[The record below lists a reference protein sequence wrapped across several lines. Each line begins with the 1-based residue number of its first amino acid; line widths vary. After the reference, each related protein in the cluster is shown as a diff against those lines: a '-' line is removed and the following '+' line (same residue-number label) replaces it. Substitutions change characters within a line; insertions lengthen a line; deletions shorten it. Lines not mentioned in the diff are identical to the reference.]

1 MDNINFIT
9 NNLKDLHMNKFPM
22 LQVALILLMVIN
34 ISCDKILTSAPEAGN
49 DFETPFDPL
58 PDELNAMFAAGDE
71 AFDHAFT
78 VSEGLGPIFNNVAC
92 AACHSADGRGT
103 PNEALVRFSRGSDII
118 PNEGGPQHQ
127 DKAIPGVAVEQIPG
141 DADTSVRMPP
151 AVFGMGL
158 FEAIP
163 AATII
168 SNEDPMDADG
178 DGISGRV
185 NWVTAGDFVPSA
197 FVGGGAG
204 LQVGRFGLKANVS
217 SLLEQVTNAYH
228 QDMGI
233 TSDFIPLENNHQDG
247 EGIALGDIAPDPEI
261 SAQTVLDAV
270 VYVRLLSPP
279 GRGEITAEVT
289 KGETLFQGI
298 GCASCHI
305 PFMKTGANNVPQ
317 LDQVNANLYSDL
329 LLHDMGPGLADNRPD
344 GSADGFE
351 WRTTPLWGIRLVPE
365 FLDGSPFYLHD
376 GRATTVKGAIEL
388 HGGEAKVASDA
399 FKALSQAD
407 EDALMAFLESL

>member
-1 MDNINFIT
+1 
-9 NNLKDLHMNKFPM
+9 MNRYI
-22 LQVALILLMVIN
+22 LIYTAVIALLMSTL
-34 ISCDKILTSAPEAGN
+34 SCEKLLTTTPETGD
-49 DFETPFDPL
+49 DFEAPFDPL
-58 PDELNAMFAAGDE
+58 PHELNAIFAAGDE

-103 PNEALVRFSRGSDII
+103 PSTALIRFSRGTDLILD
-118 PNEGGPQHQ
+118 EGGPQFQ
-127 DKAIPGVAVEQIPG
+127 DKAIPGVPLEKFPDNVQKS
-141 DADTSVRMPP
+141 TRMPP

-163 AATII
+163 AETIMA
-168 SNEDPMDADG
+168 NEDPEDADG

-185 NWVTAGDFVPSA
+185 NWVTAGDFVPSS
-197 FVGGGAG
+197 FVGGGSG
-204 LQVGRFGLKANVS
+204 PQVGRFGLKANIS
-217 SLLEQVTNAYH
+217 SLLEQVVLAYH

-233 TSDFIPLENNHQDG
+233 TSDFIPIENIHQRGD
-247 EGIALGDIAPDPEI
+247 GIAIGDEAPDPEI
-261 SAQTVLDAV
+261 SAQTVMDAV

-289 KGETLFQGI
+289 KGEALFQGI

-329 LLHDMGPGLADNRPD
+329 LLHDMGPDLADDRPD